1 MLIIKIG
8 GGQDINWDYICA
20 DAALLTTK
28 EEIVLVHGASARR
41 DEIAEQLGA
50 PTKYVLSPS
59 GHQGVYTDK
68 KALEILTMVYAGLAN
83 KEIVAR
89 LRRFGVN
96 AVGLAGVDAGLWQ
109 GSRKKILYGVENG
122 KTKLIKDTFTGRVE
136 KINADFIH
144 LLTRHGYVP
153 VITQPA
159 ISWEAELINTD
170 NDRNIAVMAGELGAR
185 QIVVLFA
192 APGFLR
198 DFHDENSLIRR
209 ISRDEIDNLI
219 NNAEGRIRKKLL
231 GAKEALDGGA
241 QAVYWGDGRIKNPI
255 RSALSGSGT
264 IIL

>member
-8 GGQDINWDYICA
+8 GGKDINWDYVCA
-20 DAALLTTK
+20 DAAILAKK
-28 EEIVLVHGASARR
+28 EEIILVHGASARR
-41 DEIAEQLGA
+41 DEIAEGLVA
-50 PTKYVLSPS
+50 PTRYILSPS
-59 GHQGVYTDK
+59 GHRGVYTDK

-89 LRRFGVN
+89 LRKFGVN

-122 KTKLIKDTFTGRVE
+122 KTKIIKDTFTGKVE
-136 KINADFIH
+136 KINVDFIR

-159 ISWEAELINTD
+159 ISYEAELINTD
-170 NDRNIAVMAGELGAR
+170 NDRNIAVMAKELAVKR
-185 QIVVLFA
+185 LVVLFA
-192 APGFLR
+192 AHGFLR

-209 ISRDEIDNLI
+209 INRDEIDDFI
-219 NNAEGRIRKKLL
+219 NKAEGRIRKKLL
-231 GAKEALDGGA
+231 GAKEALEGGA
-241 QAVYWGDGRIKNPI
+241 RAVYWGDGRIKNPI
-255 RSALSGSGT
+255 RSALSGNGT